1 MPYSHRLN
9 RQLDR
14 ARENLV
20 AWSAR
25 MGIIGQAPGL
35 PRCAAWTEQD
45 LRAFDYVLCSA
56 GLVPD
61 APLAELDLASAW
73 LCWASYG
80 DDYYPSV
87 FGRNLVAA
95 KAQNRRLAAFMP
107 AGDAAGAPA
116 SASPLEAGLAD
127 LWPRSTSSMSPAN
140 QQQLCGSVMEM
151 LESWVSELADEAL
164 NRIPDPVDYLEMRR
178 ATFGCSLTISLARLA
193 GRGQVPP
200 EVYRSET
207 IRDLEETASDYACLL
222 NDVFSYQKEIE
233 FEGQLHNGV
242 LSVQR
247 FLGCGIPAAVEVVN
261 DLMTQRLRQF
271 ERIIA
276 TRPARAVRAAPARRP
291 GPGGPGRVRPAVAGL
306 ARQHPALA
314 PGLRPVHRAAVAAPL
329 RRRAREGGGD
339 PDRTRHQ
346 RSTDH
351 PPAGRRRGPWHPRTR
366 LLMCGLR

>member
-151 LESWVSELADEAL
+151 LESLVWELADEAL

-276 TRPARAVRAAPARRP
+276 TGLPALCERHRLDGPARAALDEYVQQLQDWLASILHWHRACGRYTEPQLLRRYGAAP
-291 GPGGPGRVRPAVAGL
+291 GKVAGTL
-306 ARQHPALA
+306 TGLGTSAARI
-314 PGLRPVHRAAVAAPL
+314 
-329 RRRAREGGGD
+329 
-339 PDRTRHQ
+339 T
-346 RSTDH
+346 H
-351 PPAGRRRGPWHPRTR
+351 PPAAAGGRGTPGRG
-366 LLMCGLR
+366 C